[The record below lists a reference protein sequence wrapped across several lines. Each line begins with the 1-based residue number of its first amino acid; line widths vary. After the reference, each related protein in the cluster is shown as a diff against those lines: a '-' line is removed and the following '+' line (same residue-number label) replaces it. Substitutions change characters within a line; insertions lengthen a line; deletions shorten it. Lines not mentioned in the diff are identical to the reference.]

1 MKIDKVLEG
10 IRVLDFGRYATGAY
24 CGALLADMGAEVI
37 RVERPG
43 GEVDREL
50 GPFAPNGENIV
61 YGMIL
66 ARNKKGI
73 TLNTRS
79 EKGREILKEL
89 VKRADIVV
97 DNYGVEGKKIMG
109 LDYESLSE
117 INPGIILVSISGF
130 GSFGPYAT
138 KLCFDAVA
146 QAMSGAWCYTGFPG
160 NPPTRAAVAYVDFSS
175 AIYGALGTMFA
186 LYYREKT
193 GKGQMVDVAMLDAA
207 ISFVAGMGVAAEY
220 KLLNYIRPQI
230 GNNSFYN
237 LSNTY
242 KARDGWLFIYTL
254 GNSIWQRL
262 LKAIERED
270 LAQDSRFKDDMIR
283 WQNRDI
289 LNPIISEWVSQ
300 YTVREALDLLEAARV
315 PCGPVNDI
323 SAVID
328 DPHVRA
334 RKAIEDVDFPGV
346 GSVPLSGV
354 VIKLS
359 QTPGK
364 IEKRAPLVGEHNEE
378 IYCQLLNLSLEEL
391 QQLKQEGVV

>member
-1 MKIDKVLEG
+1 MDKVLEG
-10 IRVLDFGRYATGAY
+10 IRVLDFGRYVAGAY

-61 YGMIL
+61 YGMIMH
-66 ARNKKGI
+66 RNKKGI

-89 VKRADIVV
+89 EKRVDIVV
-97 DNYGVEGKKIMG
+97 ENYGVEGKKIMG
-109 LDYESLSE
+109 LDYEPLSG

-130 GSFGPYAT
+130 GSYGPYAK

-146 QAMSGAWCYTGFPG
+146 QGMSGAMCYTGFPG
-160 NPPTRAAVAYVDFSS
+160 NPPTRAAAPYVDFSS
-175 AIYGALGTMFA
+175 GIYGALGAMFA
-186 LYYREKT
+186 LYYRKKT
-193 GKGQMVDVAMLDAA
+193 GKGQMVDVALFDAA
-207 ISFVAGMGVAAEY
+207 VSFVAGMGVAAEY
-220 KLLNYIRPQI
+220 KLLDYIRPQI
-230 GNNSFYN
+230 GNSSFYN
-237 LSNTY
+237 YNNTY

-254 GNSIWQRL
+254 GNSIWRRL
-262 LKAIERED
+262 LKAIDRED
-270 LAQDSRFKDDMIR
+270 LAQDPRFKDDVSR

-289 LNPIISEWVSQ
+289 LDPIISEWVSQ
-300 YTVREALDLLEAARV
+300 HTVREVLNLLEEARV

-323 SAVID
+323 SAVVD
-328 DPHVRA
+328 DPHVRV

-359 QTPGK
+359 QTPGE
-364 IEKRAPLVGEHNEE
+364 IEKRAPLIGEHNEE
-378 IYCQLLNLSLEEL
+378 IYGKLLNLSLEEL
-391 QQLKQEGVV
+391 QQLKQESVV